1 LPPVEQII
9 AIMGLSREDVKKVAQ
24 LARLEVSEEEVTV
37 LTAEL
42 GAVLTYIEQLS
53 KLDTEGVAPMAHAVE
68 IVNVLADDV
77 VEASFDREEMLAS
90 APSRDDAC
98 YRVPPVLGD

>member
-1 LPPVEQII
+1 
-9 AIMGLSREDVKKVAQ
+9 M
-24 LARLEVSEEEVTV
+24 LA
-37 LTAEL
+37 AEL

-53 KLDTEGVAPMAHAVE
+53 EVDTEGVAPMAHAVE

-77 VEASFDREEMLAS
+77 VEGSIDREEMLAS